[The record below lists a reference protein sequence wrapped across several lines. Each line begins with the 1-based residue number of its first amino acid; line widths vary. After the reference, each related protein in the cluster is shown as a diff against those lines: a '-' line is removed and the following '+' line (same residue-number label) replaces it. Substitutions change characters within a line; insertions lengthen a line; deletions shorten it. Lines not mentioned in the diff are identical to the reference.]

1 MWTFT
6 FMMFFMMMIIGVI
19 SGLTPLLGRQSTPF
33 GVGVS
38 GKHSFIEERKK
49 KFATLNIVISI
60 LLGLPLFI
68 FPNLEYSDNID
79 KWASI
84 YVVFA
89 MTGFLVFTF
98 ILYLKY
104 RKDVLKWRESL
115 PEEQVKT
122 KKKVVIDMNYHQKLS
137 TRSNFSFFI
146 WQFAIIL
153 ITFALS
159 LIFYEHIPN
168 EIPINWGS
176 NFEVNRTIEKS
187 LWGIL
192 ALPIIQVLM
201 IPVFIYSHQAI
212 IRSKQKL
219 SPLDPEGASE
229 ASRRFRKGW
238 SNFLFYTTILTQLL
252 ISGLTLFSFFGEN
265 LPTWLLIAGIVV
277 YLIIMLGGTMFLTF
291 KYGQAGEKLLAEEQY
306 YMDPEEDDKWLLGM
320 IYYNSDDSSLFV
332 EKRFGVGTT
341 INMGN
346 RKAWLIVAGL
356 LLFIIL
362 TIVWTAF
369 LT

>member
-1 MWTFT
+1 MA
-6 FMMFFMMMIIGVI
+6 G
-19 SGLTPLLGRQSTPF
+19 S
-33 GVGVS
+33 
-38 GKHSFIEERKK
+38 
-49 KFATLNIVISI
+49 
-60 LLGLPLFI
+60 
-68 FPNLEYSDNID
+68 
-79 KWASI
+79 
-84 YVVFA
+84 
-89 MTGFLVFTF
+89 
-98 ILYLKY
+98 
-104 RKDVLKWRESL
+104 SL
-115 PEEQVKT
+115 
-122 KKKVVIDMNYHQKLS
+122 
-137 TRSNFSFFI
+137 
-146 WQFAIIL
+146 
-153 ITFALS
+153 
-159 LIFYEHIPN
+159 
-168 EIPINWGS
+168 
-176 NFEVNRTIEKS
+176 
-187 LWGIL
+187 
-192 ALPIIQVLM
+192 
-201 IPVFIYSHQAI
+201 IPVFIYSNQAI

-229 ASRRFRKGW
+229 SSRRFRKGW

-291 KYGQAGEKLLAEEQY
+291 KYGQAGEKLLAEDQY
-306 YMDPEEDDKWLLGM
+306 YVDPEEDDKWLLGM